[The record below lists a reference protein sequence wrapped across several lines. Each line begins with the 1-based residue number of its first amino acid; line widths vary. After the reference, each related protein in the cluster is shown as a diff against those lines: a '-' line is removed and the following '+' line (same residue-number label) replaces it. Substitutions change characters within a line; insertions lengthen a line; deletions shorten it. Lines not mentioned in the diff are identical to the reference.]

1 MKWSFTSVGLIV
13 LGLVGITIIMLFQSI
28 TTNNENDYYLLKE
41 VTEASMI
48 DAIDMKY
55 YRETGELKIMK
66 EKFVE
71 SFTRRFSESTVFANS
86 DYTINFYDIMETPP
100 KVTVTIDTDIGKYTI
115 HRDTS
120 DYRVANTLSAILEYT
135 GKDTESSG
143 TSDSSYVINTPFKK
157 KSYSKFYYSILS
169 SNKNG
174 NYDVKQPLNI
184 PEELNHKNIYD
195 VEISNVKESGVVDNE
210 GELLYA
216 LLNRDIDWPID
227 WTRSN
232 DKPTNFNA
240 DSSSIDI
247 SNIQKD
253 ITVNKIKGRNCSPTE
268 ECNESK
274 YWIEWK
280 ATGTGKAG
288 ITALK
293 IEVTWSY
300 NEYEY
305 SD

>member
-143 TSDSSYVINTPFKK
+143 TSASSYVINTPFKK
-157 KSYSKFYYSILS
+157 KSYSKFYYSIPS
-169 SNKNG
+169 SDKNG

-195 VEISNVKESGVVDNE
+195 VEISKVESKGNVNEE

-216 LLNRDIDWPID
+216 LLNRDID

-253 ITVNKIKGRNCSPTE
+253 ITVNKIKGRKCSTTE

>member
-157 KSYSKFYYSILS
+157 KSYSKFYYSIPS
-169 SNKNG
+169 SDKNG

-216 LLNRDIDWPID
+216 LLNRDIDW
-227 WTRSN
+227 TRSN

-253 ITVNKIKGRNCSPTE
+253 ITVNKIKGRKCSPTE